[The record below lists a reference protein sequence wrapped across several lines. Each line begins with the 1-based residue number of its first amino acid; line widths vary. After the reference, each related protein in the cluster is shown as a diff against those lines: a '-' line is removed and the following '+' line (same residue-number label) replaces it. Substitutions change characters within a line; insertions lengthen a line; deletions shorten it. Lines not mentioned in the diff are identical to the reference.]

1 MFATETWKDIKGYE
15 GLYQVSNLGRVK
27 SLHFNKE
34 LLLKLRLTGRGYYQI
49 DLQKNKNIKHAL
61 VHRLVAE
68 AFIPNPDELPQVNHK
83 DEDKTNNCVDNLEW
97 CTQLYNIHHGT
108 GLHRRIVTQYKP
120 VLCVEKGIIYPSQI
134 EAGKQLGIGHRHIND
149 CCKGRRNTTGGYHWK
164 YAEQG
169 GDCHLY
175 V

>member
-1 MFATETWKDIKGYE
+1 MVEIWKDIKDYE

-49 DLQKNKNIKHAL
+49 DLQKDKNIKRAL

-68 AFIPNPDELPQVNHK
+68 AFIPNPDNLSCVNHK
-83 DEDKTNNCVDNLEW
+83 DENKLNNCVDNLEW
-97 CTQLYNIHHGT
+97 CTQMYNIHYGT
-108 GLHRRIVTQYKP
+108 GLQRRIATQYKP

-134 EAGKQLGIGHRHIND
+134 EAGRQLGMCHRHIND
-149 CCKGRRNTTGGYHWK
+149 CCKGRRSTTGGYHWK
-164 YAEQG
+164 YAKQG
-169 GDCHLY
+169 GDYHLY

>member
-1 MFATETWKDIKGYE
+1 MVEIWKDIKDYE

-27 SLHFNKE
+27 SFVHKKE
-34 LLLKLRLTGRGYYQI
+34 RILKLRFTGRYYQAE
-49 DLQKNKNIKHAL
+49 LYKNKNSKSYS

-68 AFIPNPDELPQVNHK
+68 AFIPNPDKLPCINHK
-83 DEDKTNNCVDNLEW
+83 DENKSNNHVDNLEW
-97 CTQLYNIHHGT
+97 CTQHYNIHYGT
-108 GLHRRIVTQYKP
+108 GLHRRIITQYKP
-120 VLCVEKGIIYPSQI
+120 VICVEKGIIYPSQI
-134 EAGKQLGIGHRHIND
+134 EAGKQLGMCHRHIND

-169 GDCHLY
+169 GDYHLY